1 MRHAGREDSAV
12 SEGDRRTIEQLS
24 NERNQM
30 RWSVEA
36 AKETISAVLAL
47 PDHEVGQQARAMLQT
62 RLESLETL

>member
-1 MRHAGREDSAV
+1 MDV

-24 NERNQM
+24 AERNQM

-47 PDHEVGQQARAMLQT
+47 PENEVGPQARAMLQT
-62 RLESLETL
+62 QLDDSRPL